1 MFIYNLKINGGLAL
15 KIIIIV
21 LSVFMLIVFGISVY
35 KIFFTSGKFE
45 VNDRFSQNEVIE
57 IEPKNYTNILQ
68 AVHENSSSYIG
79 KEIKFIGYI
88 YRVIDLQDNQFV
100 LARDMII
107 NEERTQ
113 SVVVGFLSEYK
124 NAKAFE
130 NGEWVELTGV
140 IEMGKYHNK
149 EIPIIKV
156 TNLQKTVEPEN
167 AFVFPPD
174 DTYIPTSG
182 IL

>member
-1 MFIYNLKINGGLAL
+1 MFIYNLKINGGIAL
-15 KIIIIV
+15 KIIIIL
-21 LSVFMLIVFGISVY
+21 LSIFMLIVFGISVY
-35 KIFFTSGKFE
+35 RIFFTSGKVE
-45 VNDRFSQNEVIE
+45 INDRFVQSDVID
-57 IEPKNYTNILQ
+57 IHPKNYTNILQ
-68 AVHENSSSYIG
+68 AVHKKPESYLG
-79 KEIKFIGYI
+79 KEVKFAGYI
-88 YRVIDLQDNQFV
+88 YRIIDFEDNQFV
-100 LARDMII
+100 LARDMLI

-124 NAKAFE
+124 KAKDF
-130 NGEWVELTGV
+130 NDGDWVELTGV

-156 TNLQKTVEPEN
+156 KEIQKTSEPEN
-167 AFVFPPD
+167 SFVFPPD

>member
-1 MFIYNLKINGGLAL
+1 MFIYNLKINGGLLL
-15 KIIIIV
+15 KLIIIV
-21 LSVFMLIVFGISVY
+21 LSLFMLIVFGISVY
-35 KIFFTSGKFE
+35 RIFFANGKVE

-57 IEPKNYTNILQ
+57 IEAKNYTNILQ
-68 AVHENSSSYIG
+68 AVHEDSSSYIG

-88 YRVIDLQDNQFV
+88 YRVIDFEENQFV
-100 LARDMII
+100 LARDMLI

-124 NAKAFE
+124 KAKDF
-130 NGEWVELTGV
+130 NDGDWIELTGV

-149 EIPIIKV
+149 EIPVIKV
-156 TNLQKTVEPEN
+156 KEIQKTSEPDN
-167 AFVFPPD
+167 PFVFPPD

-182 IL
+182 MF